1 MLPILLC
8 GCENWVLTEDILL
21 ALEKFQGEIGRR
33 ILKLS
38 KLHSTLAVRVAL
50 QWPSLH
56 ARILVRKLFF
66 LKRVVDGSDGVSS
79 EVFKAIAMVN
89 VNSIQLVKECRYL
102 EEYFHTN
109 FTSNILQNNEVC
121 KKELKEVIFKND
133 WNQSLQKAHSHCSTI
148 IIEVTSWMKIWD
160 VTLDEGPRG
169 TKSMLALLYEITTP
183 FISTCQ
189 FCGLTELDLS
199 LFHHLMEDHRD
210 KYISV
215 REDPEEITRLLIN
228 IHSESS
234 IFMWHKFFTVV

>member
-1 MLPILLC
+1 MKLLSIKHPKTPVCSIDGHQLVPVNAAKCLGFWWSWNLTSTVAVDEAVKKARRPFFLFGGMGAFQGNLNPMSGRTIFETCVLPILLY

-38 KLHSTLAVRVAL
+38 KFHSTLAVRVAL
-50 QWPSLH
+50 QWPSLR

-133 WNQSLQKAHSHCSTI
+133 WNQSLI
-148 IIEVTSWMKIWD
+148 
-160 VTLDEGPRG
+160 
-169 TKSMLALLYEITTP
+169 
-183 FISTCQ
+183 
-189 FCGLTELDLS
+189 
-199 LFHHLMEDHRD
+199 
-210 KYISV
+210 
-215 REDPEEITRLLIN
+215 
-228 IHSESS
+228 
-234 IFMWHKFFTVV
+234 VVPS